1 MEIKIFPGWEAVV
14 TRVLHFSTLEHPVPV
29 AGGSRL
35 GRSCLSTLR
44 QFSSLPKQGC
54 THQNAAPPSANLRT
68 PKAQHGSQCSRKMD
82 ILLIHNSRQP
92 YRLTGSGYLALG

>member
-54 THQNAAPPSANLRT
+54 THQNAAPPPMLISGPPKLSMALSAPERWT
-68 PKAQHGSQCSRKMD
+68 SFSF
-82 ILLIHNSRQP
+82 
-92 YRLTGSGYLALG
+92 TTLGNPTD